1 MKTSPFLNTDT
12 TVTHDIMT
20 QANTVFDAELSAIQH
35 VQIRLNQN
43 PETLEKAVM
52 LIEHCS
58 GRVVITGMGK
68 SGHIGKKMA
77 ATFASLGTPAF
88 FMHPGEGVHGD
99 LGMLNKGDVLIALSK
114 SGETS
119 EILQILPAVKHLTI
133 PVIAMTGN
141 TESTLSKR
149 AQVTLDIGVEQEA
162 CAMNLAPTSSTTTT
176 LVMGDALALVLSQ
189 RKGFTPNDFALF
201 HPAGSLG
208 KRLLLTVEEVMHAG
222 MEMPV
227 IYETASFS
235 DALVEMTSKKLGMT
249 IVVNAQGETSGVLT
263 DGDVRRVFTQTNHI
277 GDLKVSD
284 LMSGCPKNIEKEALA
299 ATALNIMEHH
309 RITALVV
316 NDDMRKPIGVV
327 HLHDLLKTGI

>member
-1 MKTSPFLNTDT
+1 MKTSTLTPNT
-12 TVTHDIMT
+12 TVASDMLA
-20 QANTVFDAELSAIQH
+20 QANVVFEAELEAIKG
-35 VQIRLNQN
+35 VQARLNQN

-119 EILQILPAVKHLTI
+119 EILQILPAVKHLSI

-141 TESTLSKR
+141 IKSTLSNR

-162 CAMNLAPTSSTTTT
+162 CALNLAPTSSTTTT

-189 RKGFTPNDFALF
+189 RKGFTPTDFALF

-208 KRLLLTVEEVMHAG
+208 KRLLLTVDEVMHRG
-222 MEMPV
+222 EDTPV
-227 IYETASFS
+227 IGESASFS

-249 IVVNAQGETSGVLT
+249 AVVDSNGETIGVLT
-263 DGDVRRVFTQTNHI
+263 DGDVRRVLTQTGNI
-277 GDLKVSD
+277 GTLKVKD
-284 LMSGCPKNIEKEALA
+284 LMSGQPKTIDKESLA
-299 ATALNIMEHH
+299 AAALNLMEHH

-316 NDDMRKPIGVV
+316 NDENNHPIGVV